1 LTIESESEMHGQSSG
16 LPMQREFFV
25 EVFAVKKE
33 ERDQYR
39 SVIFPADRAMEGSL
53 FCEKWHKDESEVV
66 PILQRILHGAAD
78 VAEVLA
84 QAQSVEG
91 CLLKLKLTDSEAAL
105 LGWRPELLGG

>member
-1 LTIESESEMHGQSSG
+1 MNGHSSG
-16 LPMQREFFV
+16 LPKQRQFLV
-25 EVFAVKKE
+25 QVFAVKEE

-53 FCEKWHKDESEVV
+53 FCEKWHKDESEIV

-84 QAQSVEG
+84 QAQSG
-91 CLLKLKLTDSEAAL
+91 
-105 LGWRPELLGG
+105 